1 MTLQQLLVRYT
12 AFAVVATA
20 VNLAT
25 QRAVLQLGESAAHF
39 TAAMAAGT
47 LAGLVVKYLL
57 DKRWIFFDQHSG
69 LKHQGRTFSLYALMG
84 VATTAVFW
92 ITETLFWITWGT
104 DGAREAGAVLGLVI
118 GYTVKYQLDRH
129 FVFTQGAKET
139 E

>member
-12 AFAVVATA
+12 AFAAAATA

-25 QRAVLQLGESAAHF
+25 QRAVLQLGETGVLF

-47 LAGLVVKYLL
+47 LTGLVVKYLL
-57 DKRWIFFDQHSG
+57 DKRWIFFDQQSG
-69 LKHQGRTFSLYALMG
+69 LKHQGRTFLLYSLMG

-92 ITETLFWITWGT
+92 ITETLFWLTFGT
-104 DGAREAGAVLGLVI
+104 DAAREAGAVLGLVV

-129 FVFTQGAKET
+129 FVFTRRAAEA